1 MLLDLTAAEL
11 EELVFELIE
20 ADIFRNVAY
29 EQTHFVLGFILIISF
44 SNYVFGVLL
53 LCSLYF

>member
-20 ADIFRNVAY
+20 ADIFRNVAD
-29 EQTHFVLGFILIISF
+29 EQAHFSLGII
-44 SNYVFGVLL
+44 
-53 LCSLYF
+53 